1 MFIRNKL
8 HMRRFI
14 QLVERDG
21 TELLDTKRKSLFY
34 IVAGNDDL
42 YNKLY
47 QIYDF
52 DKRVMRKECVNS
64 NQLYDETSIK
74 LLTLAYVLIKENDDS
89 LINLFHGLDDF
100 NFELALSAIKIRYM
114 GEYE

>member
-1 MFIRNKL
+1 
-8 HMRRFI
+8 MRRFI

-42 YNKLY
+42 FNKLY

-52 DKRVMRKECVNS
+52 DKRVMRKECVNN

-74 LLTLAYVLIKENDDS
+74 LLKLVYVLIKEDDDS
-89 LINLFHGLDDF
+89 LINPLINPLFNLFHGLDDF
-100 NFELALSAIKIRYM
+100 NFELALSDIKIRYM
-114 GEYE
+114 GKFE